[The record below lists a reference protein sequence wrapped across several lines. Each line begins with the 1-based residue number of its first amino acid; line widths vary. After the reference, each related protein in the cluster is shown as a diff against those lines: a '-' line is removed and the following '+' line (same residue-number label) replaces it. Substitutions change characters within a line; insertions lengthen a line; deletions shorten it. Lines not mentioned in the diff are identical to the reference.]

1 MRRREVIVGISG
13 AAAWPFT
20 MRAQE
25 RERIRRI
32 GILAAFAADDPEGQ
46 DSVAA
51 FLQGLQEL
59 GWTVGRNVQIVIRW
73 GAGDADLYRKY
84 AAELVALA
92 PDAILANGTVTLGPL
107 HQLTRTTPIVF
118 VFVPDPVGGGW
129 VAIAMARPGGN
140 ITGFTTFE
148 YSTSGKWLELLKEI
162 APRVMRV
169 AVIRDPT
176 IPGAVG
182 QFAAIQTVAPSL
194 GVEVSPVRHPRR
206 CRDRARRCGIRPG
219 SQSRPDFDAGRIGR
233 CAGS

>member
-1 MRRREVIVGISG
+1 MRRRDFIAGISG

-25 RERIRRI
+25 RERVRRV

-46 DSVAA
+46 DRVAA

-59 GWTVGRNVQIVIRW
+59 GWTVGRNVRIVIRW

-92 PDAILANGTVTLGPL
+92 PDAILANGTVALGPL
-107 HQLTRTTPIVF
+107 HQATRTIPIVF
-118 VFVPDPVGGGW
+118 VNVPDPVGGGW
-129 VAIAMARPGGN
+129 VATMARPGGN

-169 AVIRDPT
+169 AVI
-176 IPGAVG
+176 
-182 QFAAIQTVAPSL
+182 
-194 GVEVSPVRHPRR
+194 
-206 CRDRARRCGIRPG
+206 
-219 SQSRPDFDAGRIGR
+219 
-233 CAGS
+233 